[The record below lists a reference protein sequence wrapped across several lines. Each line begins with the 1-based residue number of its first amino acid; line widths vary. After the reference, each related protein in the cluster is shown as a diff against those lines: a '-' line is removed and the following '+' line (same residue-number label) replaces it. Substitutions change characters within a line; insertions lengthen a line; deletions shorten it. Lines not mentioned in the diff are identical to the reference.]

1 MHVIRIALLV
11 VAIWALVAPV
21 LGEMQRQVHDANC
34 QNAWQG
40 VCRGGCACLRLQKW
54 EQKGVSSTTTRLSRS
69 RFRGQLERKLE
80 RTYVARAVATAP
92 LRQEKEVERM
102 HVARAAKD
110 AL

>member
-11 VAIWALVAPV
+11 VAILALAAPV
-21 LGEMQRQVHDANC
+21 LGEMQGQVHNANC
-34 QNAWQG
+34 RNAWQG
-40 VCRGGCACLRLQKW
+40 MCRGGCACLRQQKW
-54 EQKGVSSTTTRLSRS
+54 SQVGVSSTTTRLSRS

-80 RTYVARAVATAP
+80 RTYIARAVATAP
-92 LRQEKEVERM
+92 LRQEREVERM